1 MNLADFTLARWRE
14 RRRNRRL
21 PDFADMGTAFGLDAS
36 FAPTAPAAVMSPD
49 TGDASVP
56 AAARTGPARWW
67 SRRAPAR

>member
-14 RRRNRRL
+14 RRRSRRL

-36 FAPTAPAAVMSPD
+36 FAPTAP
-49 TGDASVP
+49 T
-56 AAARTGPARWW
+56 AAASADAADTPMPATAPKGASRWW